1 MGTTELNVVTGA
13 FSYTGKYIAQRL
25 LSMGKKV
32 ITLTSRSDRGNVF
45 DHKVQV
51 FPFNF
56 DKPGELTD
64 SLRGAT
70 TIYNTYWTC
79 FHDLRHTFASLML
92 LAGVHVKVVS
102 EMLGHSS
109 VAFTLDVY
117 SYVIPGLQ
125 EAAGKRLDEVL
136 DPELRQ
142 KKNVGKSRWRGG
154 ETAKN
159 EAGVGG
165 FEPPTCGFG
174 DRCSSQ
180 LSYTPLP
187 SDYNI
192 FSQIAQAQLTGKI
205 RRKFNTL

>member
-1 MGTTELNVVTGA
+1 MLVTGTTELNVVTGA

-64 SLRGAT
+64 SLRGAI

-117 SYVIPGLQ
+117 SHVIPGLQ

-136 DPELRQ
+136 DPKLRQ
-142 KKNVGKSRWRGG
+142 KKNVGKMSAKVDGEGEKPPKMKQEWEDSNPRPAVL
-154 ETAKN
+154 ETAALAN
-159 EAGVGG
+159 
-165 FEPPTCGFG
+165 
-174 DRCSSQ
+174 
-180 LSYTPLP
+180 
-187 SDYNI
+187 
-192 FSQIAQAQLTGKI
+192 
-205 RRKFNTL
+205 

>member
-1 MGTTELNVVTGA
+1 MGKLRWMLVMGTTELNVVTGA

-117 SYVIPGLQ
+117 SHVIPGL
-125 EAAGKRLDEVL
+125 
-136 DPELRQ
+136 
-142 KKNVGKSRWRGG
+142 
-154 ETAKN
+154 
-159 EAGVGG
+159 
-165 FEPPTCGFG
+165 
-174 DRCSSQ
+174 
-180 LSYTPLP
+180 
-187 SDYNI
+187 
-192 FSQIAQAQLTGKI
+192 
-205 RRKFNTL
+205 